1 MTINEKIKAY
11 LSQNGLTAEKVGLS
25 PEQLTPGA
33 EIDAISYYN
42 ACKVLKVS
50 LDYFMEG
57 EQ

>member
-1 MTINEKIKAY
+1 MTVNEKIKAY
-11 LSQNGLTAEKVGLS
+11 LSQQGLDAESVGLS

-50 LDYFMEG
+50 LDYFMEV